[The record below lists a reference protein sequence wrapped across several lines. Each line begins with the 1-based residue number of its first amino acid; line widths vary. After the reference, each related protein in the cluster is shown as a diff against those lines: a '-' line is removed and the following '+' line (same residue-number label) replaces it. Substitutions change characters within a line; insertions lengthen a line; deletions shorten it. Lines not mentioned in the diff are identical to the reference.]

1 MDGRDVKLRAMIKL
15 LFKRARLIASVG
27 AALTPTLLAVA
38 AGPAVAQSYRAGPLT
53 IEAPWSRATPG
64 GATVASG
71 YMRITNH
78 GSEPDRLVGG
88 TAAVAGRVDVH
99 ESSNTEGIARMAHM
113 EGLLIKPGETVEL
126 KPGGL
131 HVMMTELKR
140 PLKEGDV
147 VSGTLVFEKA
157 GTVAL
162 EYRVGGIGAQS
173 AAADHQHQHQH

>member
-1 MDGRDVKLRAMIKL
+1 MIKL
-15 LFKRARLIASVG
+15 LFNRARLLASA
-27 AALTPTLLAVA
+27 AALAPALLASA
-38 AGPAVAQSYRAGPLT
+38 AGPASAQSYRAGSLT

-78 GSEPDRLVGG
+78 GSEQDRLIGG

-99 ESSNTEGIARMAHM
+99 ESSNTDGVARMAHM
-113 EGLLIKPGETVEL
+113 EGVLIRPGETVEL

-147 VSGTLVFEKA
+147 VSGTVVFEKA

-173 AAADHQHQHQH
+173 AAAEHQHQHQH